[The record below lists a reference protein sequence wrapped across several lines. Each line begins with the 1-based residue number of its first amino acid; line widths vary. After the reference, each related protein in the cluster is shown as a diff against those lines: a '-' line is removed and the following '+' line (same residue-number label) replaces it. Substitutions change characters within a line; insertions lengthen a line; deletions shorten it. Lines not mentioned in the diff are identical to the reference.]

1 MSPPVCF
8 SPRAYP
14 VDAERA
20 KKGRSMNAPSIFIG
34 LLIVLFVILLLR
46 WMRRLK
52 PQLAGFQSQRMCPS
66 CGLITS
72 RLKARCLE
80 CGKPFTAV
88 VYSTSKK

>member
-1 MSPPVCF
+1 MVFMS
-8 SPRAYP
+8 AT
-14 VDAERA
+14 
-20 KKGRSMNAPSIFIG
+20 SIFLG
-34 LLIVLFVILLLR
+34 LLIVLFMTLLLQ
-46 WMRRLK
+46 WMRKSKL
-52 PQLAGFQSQRMCPS
+52 QVAGFGSQRMCPN

>member
-1 MSPPVCF
+1 MS
-8 SPRAYP
+8 AT
-14 VDAERA
+14 
-20 KKGRSMNAPSIFIG
+20 NIFLG
-34 LLIVLFVILLLR
+34 LLIALFTILLLR

-80 CGKPFTAV
+80 CGKPLSA